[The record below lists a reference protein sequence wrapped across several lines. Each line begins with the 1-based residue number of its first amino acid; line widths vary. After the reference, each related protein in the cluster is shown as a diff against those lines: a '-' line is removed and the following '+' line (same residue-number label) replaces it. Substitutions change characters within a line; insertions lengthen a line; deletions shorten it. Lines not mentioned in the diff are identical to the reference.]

1 MPDPMAGWNCER
13 WPELHVRLHGLRVG
27 GLREKKVREYAVGA
41 PGAHGH
47 RRLGRDRAPVPSP
60 REFICGL
67 YVKVDDR
74 LIEMKPAFWVEG
86 VNDNIFVNLPWI
98 ERRQRAFG
106 QEPICLDTATAR
118 IIARYYDLS
127 CEEVVRKP
135 DLVLREEPMRVVA
148 HVEFSKGRAGIRRRD
163 LHAGDVVLDVA
174 LPCQVGFGVRR
185 ELMACMRKG
194 DEVQGL
200 EEGDYAVDD
209 LGREGEELVLAVR
222 GRKASCDEH
231 VSIPTLSI
239 SRSLKVYTQRTGR
252 RDLTARRTFI
262 ERPLRSHLRRLDL
275 LLDIYRLHE
284 PVVLLAPWVEAPM
297 QKATVIHQI
306 E

>member
-1 MPDPMAGWNCER
+1 MAGWNCER
-13 WPELHVRLHGLRVG
+13 WPELHVRLHGFRVG
-27 GLREKKVREYAVGA
+27 GLRKKKVREYTIGA
-41 PGAHGH
+41 SGAHGH

-74 LIEMKPAFWVEG
+74 LVEMQPAFWVEG
-86 VNDNIFVNLPWI
+86 VNDNIFVDLPWI

-127 CEEVVRKP
+127 REEVVREP

-148 HVEFSKGRAGIRRRD
+148 QVEFSKGRAGIRRRD

-185 ELMACMRKG
+185 ELMARMRKG
-194 DEVQGL
+194 DEVEGL

-209 LGREGEELVLAVR
+209 LGREGEEHVLAVR
-222 GRKASCDEH
+222 GRKAC
-231 VSIPTLSI
+231 
-239 SRSLKVYTQRTGR
+239 GR
-252 RDLTARRTFI
+252 RDLTTRRTFI

-284 PVVLLAPWVEAPM
+284 PVVLLAPRVEAPM
-297 QKATVIHQI
+297 QKTTVIHQI
-306 E
+306 GWRGLLP